1 MAYQIAKYTG
11 AQLAKMETQEAA
23 RVLDSYVRGLITK
36 AAKKVVRENFAT
48 EEEYT
53 TALVRKEEAEKQFY
67 DYLDEQRSL
76 FKSKRLD
83 PDRVYKEAII
93 PTGET
98 LPNGIE
104 IFKIVPRGFDLEP
117 EETDPE
123 SNRIIVRLSERP
135 AMNLRKDEQRG
146 RFNDGGM
153 LVEQSACS
161 VDRSEYLG

>member
-11 AQLAKMETQEAA
+11 AQLAKMETQEATKI
-23 RVLDSYVRGLITK
+23 LDSYVRGLITK

-67 DYLDEQRSL
+67 DYLDEQRLL
-76 FKSKRLD
+76 FRSKRLD
-83 PDRVYKEAII
+83 PDRAYKEAII
-93 PTGET
+93 PTGEM
-98 LPNGIE
+98 LPSGVE
-104 IFKIVPRGFDLEP
+104 MFKIVPRGFDLEP

-123 SNRIIVRLSERP
+123 SNRILVRLSERP
-135 AMNLRKDEQRG
+135 AMNISKDEQRG
-146 RFNDGGM
+146 RFNDGGI
-153 LVEQSACS
+153 LFEQAGCS